1 MSNVI
6 AGLPHNN
13 RYDSLKSLL
22 IEHYSLTRGEELR
35 TLLSGLTVKGRKPTR
50 LLAEMRSLARHGRF
64 DEEDL
69 KTLFLEYLPRDVRM
83 TLQVVPGNVDALAA
97 VADKIMEHRP
107 TDSGQEV
114 TAIQKSD
121 NDSIKEKL
129 AEITEQLNQMKAR
142 FEKSSRSRSRSRS
155 NSRSRGS
162 RDSSRS
168 RSRESKICFYH
179 RRFRDKAKKCTEPC
193 NWAQKKQNQQTSEN

>member
-13 RYDSLKSLL
+13 RYDALKLLL

-35 TLLSGLTVKGRKPTR
+35 TLLSGLTIKGRKPTR
-50 LLAEMRSLARHGRF
+50 LLAEMQSLARHGRF

-97 VADKIMEHRP
+97 DKIMEHRP
-107 TDSGQEV
+107 TDSDQEV
-114 TAIQKSD
+114 TAIQKSE
-121 NDSIKEKL
+121 NDSIKEEL
-129 AEITEQLNQMKAR
+129 AEITKQFKQMKAR

-155 NSRSRGS
+155 NSRTRGS
-162 RDSSRS
+162 RSSSRS
-168 RSRESKICFYH
+168 RSCESKICFYH
-179 RRFRDKAKKCTEPC
+179 RRFRDKAKKCTESC
-193 NWAQKKQNQQTSEN
+193 NWTQKKQDQPTSEN